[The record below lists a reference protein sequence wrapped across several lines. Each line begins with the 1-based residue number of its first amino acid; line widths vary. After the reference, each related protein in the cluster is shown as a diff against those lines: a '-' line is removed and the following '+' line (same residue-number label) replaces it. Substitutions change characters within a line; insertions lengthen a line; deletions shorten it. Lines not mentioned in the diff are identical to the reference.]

1 MNSVELSTT
10 EQLCHASIDAGV
22 KRLCEIGVWPRP
34 PAARRLRAGY
44 DFYYRD
50 LESIQE
56 ANNLVQHLASDNEIK
71 TTYFSQSSAPELW
84 ILYDYWMRLLLNIL
98 CETEGRLISKGV
110 FCKWFKRF
118 IKELYSDTAVWRTVD
133 TVTGLIVCDG
143 ELRFDQATALTS
155 IPAYNLRGALLGQ
168 ERYFTEDWR
177 PSGHDKATIIT
188 TVKVAKRQYAGLLDP
203 PPHLLSSTERSL
215 AVIEAVRLIK
225 PGAPRLHCHAMAHLS
240 NFPLSDPLAYCD
252 REGKIGLYEREAIL
266 EKLDFRN
273 VMHLWRELMN
283 TKYADRLPRQ
293 SKLSAMDTALAR
305 FSNTY
310 KLRNWLDRILDL
322 TIALESLFGPRDNQ
336 ELKHRIALRAA
347 WLLSSDKK
355 DDEDSEKATNRIY
368 NSIRTMY
375 DIRSCR
381 AHGGIPKDNEIRKWV
396 QTLSRVKYDDSKYWE
411 ILEVALES
419 ARDIVRKA
427 IKACTALG
435 RLGPDGPH
443 WPLPKNFDENIVICG
458 QRRVWQK
465 AAGIKSKG

>member
-1 MNSVELSTT
+1 MNSGELSTI
-10 EQLCHASIDAGV
+10 EQLCHTAINAGV

-44 DFYYRD
+44 DFYHRD
-50 LESIQE
+50 LENIQE

-71 TTYFSQSSAPELW
+71 TTYFSNSSAPELF
-84 ILYDYWMRLLLNIL
+84 ILYDYWIRLLLNIL
-98 CETEGRLISKGV
+98 CETEGGLITNGV
-110 FCKWFKRF
+110 FRKWFKMF
-118 IKELYSDTAVWRTVD
+118 MKELYTDTAVWRAID
-133 TVTGLIVCDG
+133 TITGLIVRG
-143 ELRFDQATALTS
+143 SELKFDQATTLTS

-168 ERYFTEDWR
+168 ERYFTEGWQ
-177 PSGHDKATIIT
+177 PTGHDKATIIT
-188 TVKVAKRQYAGLLDP
+188 TVKIPKREYAGIDSP
-203 PPHLLSSTERSL
+203 PPHLLNNIERSL
-215 AVIEAVRLIK
+215 AAIEAIRLTK
-225 PGAPRLHCHAMAHLS
+225 PGAPRLHCHVTAHLS
-240 NFPLSDPLAYCD
+240 VFPLSDPLAYCD
-252 REGKIGLYEREAIL
+252 REGQIHMYEKETIL
-266 EKLDFRN
+266 EKPDFRN
-273 VMHLWRELMN
+273 VRHLWRELMN

-355 DDEDSEKATNRIY
+355 DDEDSEKATNTIY

-396 QTLSRVKYDDSKYWE
+396 QTLSGVKYDDSKYWE

-435 RLGPDGPH
+435 RLEPDGPH